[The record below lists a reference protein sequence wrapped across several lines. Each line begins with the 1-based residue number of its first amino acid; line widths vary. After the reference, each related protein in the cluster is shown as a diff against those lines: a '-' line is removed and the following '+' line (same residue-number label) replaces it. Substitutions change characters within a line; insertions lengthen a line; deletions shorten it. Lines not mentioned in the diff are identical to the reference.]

1 MAAQA
6 GVWSED
12 GQEWQTECITDVA
25 IHAHSLT
32 FRTRQLGLLALLQ
45 PGSGLL
51 PLADWR
57 LRPLGGPQ
65 PAAVALD
72 LLTGAHQR
80 LSNIAQRQSGAA
92 ACCPWLSG
100 TCVGR
105 GGPAAYECGL
115 LVDQQLFH
123 LGHHKPEESS

>member
-1 MAAQA
+1 VAAQA
-6 GVWSED
+6 GVWSEE

-32 FRTRQLGLLALLQ
+32 FRTRQLGLLSLLQ
-45 PGSGLL
+45 PGSSVL
-51 PLADWR
+51 PWADWR

-80 LSNIAQRQSGAA
+80 FWNICAA
-92 ACCPWLSG
+92 AIRRSSVLPPAEWHLRG
-100 TCVGR
+100 L
-105 GGPAAYECGL
+105 GGPQPATVALDLPPGAPATL
-115 LVDQQLFH
+115 PPRPSQA
-123 LGHHKPEESS
+123 

>member
-12 GQEWQTECITDVA
+12 GQEWQTESITDVA

-32 FRTRQLGLLALLQ
+32 FRTRQLGLLSLLQ
-45 PGSGLL
+45 PGSSVL
-51 PLADWR
+51 PWADWR

-72 LLTGAHQR
+72 LLTGAHSASG
-80 LSNIAQRQSGAA
+80 LFVQRQSGPA
-92 ACCPWLSG
+92 ACCPRLSG
-100 TCVGR
+100 TYVGW
-105 GGPAAYECGL
+105 GGAAACECGA
-115 LVDQQLFH
+115 
-123 LGHHKPEESS
+123 